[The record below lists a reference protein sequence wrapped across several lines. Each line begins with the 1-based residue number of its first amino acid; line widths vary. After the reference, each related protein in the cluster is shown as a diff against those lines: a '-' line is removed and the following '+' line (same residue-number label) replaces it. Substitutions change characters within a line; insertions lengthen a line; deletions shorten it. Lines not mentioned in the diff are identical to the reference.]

1 MIYVDRTC
9 SAGLKT
15 GSIKIYL
22 LLKPGKDAV
31 VLQIN
36 EKIVFKKILWHEVKY
51 NPLTKQVIDE
61 MLIITS

>member
-1 MIYVDRTC
+1 MQ
-9 SAGLKT
+9 L
-15 GSIKIYL
+15 
-22 LLKPGKDAV
+22 